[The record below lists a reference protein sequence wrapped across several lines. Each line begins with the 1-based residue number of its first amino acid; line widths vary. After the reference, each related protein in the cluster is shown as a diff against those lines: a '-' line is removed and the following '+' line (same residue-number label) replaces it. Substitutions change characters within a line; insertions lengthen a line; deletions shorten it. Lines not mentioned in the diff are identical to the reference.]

1 MSTLSKWDHKPSTN
15 RHALR
20 VSGLAL
26 AVLSFQTLG
35 TVFLFPPRVPCTPL
49 DARNLG
55 IIYSDI
61 GTSPLYVLNGIWPTT
76 GPVPPKDDVIG
87 CISAIIWS
95 LTLLPLIKYV
105 RALFCISSAGYQLFV
120 I

>member
-35 TVFLFPPRVPCTPL
+35 TVFLFPPRDPCT
-49 DARNLG
+49 RQ
-55 IIYSDI
+55 
-61 GTSPLYVLNGIWPTT
+61 
-76 GPVPPKDDVIG
+76 
-87 CISAIIWS
+87 
-95 LTLLPLIKYV
+95 LTP
-105 RALFCISSAGYQLFV
+105 
-120 I
+120 